1 MRADHGEGLT
11 VAVSRVRR
19 IRRWTLVR
27 FVIFLAATL
36 GLVAL
41 IIVQIARINT
51 GGGYELIATFD
62 DVSGLHEGDQVKIAG
77 APVGQVNTIKVVNGR
92 AEVTM
97 QVQDAVKVPSD
108 TEAAIRWRNA
118 VGLRVVYLI
127 PGTAQDRL
135 GPGARIARTSSVV
148 DIGQLVSDLGPLTR
162 SLDPDQINQLLTAA
176 AKALHGN
183 DKNIPRL
190 LDNVND
196 ITGTI
201 NERKQTIQKLLK
213 DYGTVTGVVAARDKQ
228 IEQLVD
234 NLVTL
239 SEAFN
244 ANRKLIDD
252 SIVELTTTFHTSNE
266 VIGKNADELGALV
279 ERLAGLTGGIRRHVD
294 EIQKV
299 VDAFPPSLARGYTT
313 VNRGHYFVTAVPC
326 VALGEAPCP
335 YPMST
340 PPPLRGNTRVQST
353 KDLQKLMVGE

>member
-1 MRADHGEGLT
+1 M
-11 VAVSRVRR
+11 AVSRVRR
-19 IRRWTLVR
+19 IRRWTFVR
-27 FVIFLAATL
+27 FALFLILTL
-36 GLVAL
+36 GLVAV
-41 IIVQIARINT
+41 ITVQIARINT
-51 GGGYELIATFD
+51 GGGYSLIATFD

-77 APVGQVNTIKVVNGR
+77 APVGQVDTIKVVNGR

-97 QVQDAVKVPSD
+97 TVQDAVRVPSD
-108 TEAAIRWRNA
+108 TEASVHWRNA
-118 VGLRVVYLI
+118 VGLRVVYLD
-127 PGTAQDRL
+127 PGTARDRL
-135 GPGARIARTSSVV
+135 APGSRIARTSSVV

-201 NERKQTIQKLLK
+201 NSRKQTIQRLLK
-213 DYGTVTGVVAARDKQ
+213 DYATVSGVVAARDKQ

-244 ANRKLIDD
+244 DNRKLIDD
-252 SIVELTTTFHTSNE
+252 SIVQLTTTFHTSNE

-279 ERLAGLTGGIRRHVD
+279 ERLTGLTGGIRRHVD
-294 EIQKV
+294 DVQKL
-299 VDAFPPSLARGYTT
+299 VDSFTPSLARGYTT
-313 VNRGHYFVTAVPC
+313 VNRGHYFITAVPC
-326 VALGEAPCP
+326 VALGTAPCP
-335 YPMST
+335 YPMNT
-340 PPPLRGNTRVQST
+340 PPPLRGSTRVQT
-353 KDLQKLMVGE
+353 EQDLRKLMVGE